1 MTLVP
6 VGDPTSGEICMMVLP
21 EATGGVANYDPAR
34 RQAGGTCR
42 GRVPVV
48 KVSLGF

>member
-21 EATGGVANYDPAR
+21 EATGGPGYAATKCLRPVSK
-34 RQAGGTCR
+34 
-42 GRVPVV
+42 GR
-48 KVSLGF
+48 S